1 VDKVQFINT
10 LFEMYPNSYTESNIQ
25 MWFDLLVKK
34 LPNDIDFQELF
45 DDMLTS
51 YQNTTQ
57 APSTSF
63 LVNLAAKQK
72 ERNLQQAK
80 AQEAIKQAEQW
91 KKEREEI
98 EKEDKPVI
106 GEILSPLE
114 VLKEAYRGEAR
125 IGENHYFTKEEMQT
139 FSKYARTVIPTEKLR
154 IKFWQQ
160 VCSLISGG
168 RINELC
174 RNL

>member
-1 VDKVQFINT
+1 MDKMQFINT
-10 LFEMYPNSYTESNIQ
+10 LLEMYPNSFTENNIQ
-25 MWFDLLVKK
+25 MWIDLLSKK

-45 DDMLTS
+45 DDMVVS
-51 YQNTTQ
+51 YQNTNV
-57 APSTSF
+57 APSTAF
-63 LVNLAAKQK
+63 LVNLAAKQR
-72 ERNLQQAK
+72 ERNAQQAK
-80 AQEAIKQAEQW
+80 AQEAIRQAEQW

-98 EKEDKPVI
+98 EKEDRPVT
-106 GEILSPLE
+106 GKILTPIE

-154 IKFWQQ
+154 IDFWKQ

-174 RNL
+174 RDL